1 NFGLFAEMGAKPH
14 IAPYFFEPSLIVV
27 YMGSNKCASF
37 DLVSSGRVFPQSP
50 LNSSAVIVF
59 KEFFAYPCVYI
70 RKFKIYTYT
79 YTN

>member
-1 NFGLFAEMGAKPH
+1 MLE
-14 IAPYFFEPSLIVV
+14 SDCVV
-27 YMGSNKCASF
+27 LG
-37 DLVSSGRVFPQSP
+37 VFPQSP